1 MRIPFKKNSRA
12 GKGYALIIVLIF
24 LGVTL
29 LVLGSL
35 MSWTSSSSKQV
46 ASNNQ
51 FLASEDA
58 AEAATEQVLATMQ
71 RDFLAQTLSGSSNTY
86 TSIYPTNQTG
96 WPVQYAFSSSLGA
109 NNTYV
114 SIGSQTTYLVPLLS
128 SYKGLQG
135 KERDCVII
143 STATPTNQTY
153 NVPATVTNLVQF
165 DNVPIFQF
173 AIFYNLDM
181 EIDPGQPMQ
190 VKGPVF
196 SNANIWAN
204 SSDLTFLS
212 TVQAVGNIYTND
224 DVDPLSDNYSG
235 KTGAATYD
243 AAVQPAQTALT
254 MPIGGGSTNNNS
266 ATNVQNILNL
276 PPAGLGAP
284 NAAYLAS
291 SNQNYLFNTADLII
305 SNSVTGVNGLSTTNQ
320 LHVFYSNPNI
330 SGYLSLVTNDLFIFS
345 NKFTPHNVFITNTPA
360 VNLTTNIL
368 LSTGYSFVT
377 NVTFYDFRESD
388 TIQAVQIDVG
398 KLGIWI
404 TNTIPGGGN
413 YWNLKNSTGSTAK
426 GLGQPID
433 SVYVYNNVAKSNST
447 TQLAAVRV
455 ANGAQL
461 PSSYGLTVATP
472 MPLYVLGNYNV
483 QTNNLNNSIGQTNTT
498 YTWPAALMGD
508 ALTILSTN
516 WSDAY
521 SLANE
526 GATDPSGRTPGDTT
540 VNAAALEGIVQT
552 VPTIS
557 GNYSGGT
564 ENFLRLLEDWGST
577 VSNQGGQSIL
587 TYNGSIVVMFYSQYA
602 TNYWGNNNYYTVPK
616 RNWSFDENFAN
627 GLLPPLTPDTKAVIR
642 TVGGWGAN

>member
-35 MSWTSSSSKQV
+35 MSWTSSGSKQV

-71 RDFLAQTLSGSSNTY
+71 RDFLAQTLSGSSNSY

-109 NNTYV
+109 NKTYV
-114 SIGSQTTYLVPLLS
+114 NIGSQTTYLVPLLS

-143 STATPTNQTY
+143 STATNTSGTY
-153 NVPATVTNLVQF
+153 RVAATVTNLVQF

-196 SNANIWAN
+196 CNANIWAD
-204 SSDLTFLS
+204 SSKLTFLS
-212 TVQAVGNIYTND
+212 SVQAVGNIYTND
-224 DVDPLSDNYSG
+224 DVDPLSDGYSG
-235 KTGAATYD
+235 TTGAATYD
-243 AAVQPAQTALT
+243 AAVQPAQNALT
-254 MPIGGGSTNNNS
+254 MPIGGGNTNNS

-291 SNQNYLFNTADLII
+291 SNQNYLFNQADLII

-330 SGYLSLVTNDLFIFS
+330 SGYLSYVTNDLFTFS
-345 NKFTPHNVFITNTPA
+345 NKFTPHNVFVTNTA
-360 VNLTTNIL
+360 NINLTTNIL
-368 LSTGYSFVT
+368 LSTGYSFVS

-404 TNTIPGGGN
+404 TNTIPGGGSPW
-413 YWNLKNSTGSTAK
+413 YLKNSTGSTAK
-426 GLGQPID
+426 GTGQWID

-483 QTNNLNNSIGQTNTT
+483 QTNSLNNSIGQTNTT

-508 ALTILSTN
+508 AITILSTT
-516 WSDAY
+516 WSDNY
-521 SLANE
+521 N
-526 GATDPSGRTPGDTT
+526 SGTALTSRVPGNTT
-540 VNAAALEGIVQT
+540 VNAGALEGIVQT

-557 GNYSGGT
+557 NNYSGGT
-564 ENFLRLLEDWGST
+564 ENFLRLVEDWNSGIT
-577 VSNQGGQSIL
+577 L

-602 TNYWGNNNYYTVPK
+602 TNYWGNSSYYGVPL
-616 RNWSFDENFAN
+616 RNWSFDQNFAN